1 MSVRE
6 VSNANKRVLEK
17 GITNVRFY
25 EMDIENMKA
34 IPDSSIDVVISNGGF
49 CLVPNKRRAFQ
60 EIRRVLKP
68 KGRFSISC
76 TTLQKGYGSIN
87 KFMTDEIS
95 EGDYPSCMEVFMP
108 LDVCEPLLLDL
119 GFEDV
124 VVDASNSKMSVW
136 DDVEKAMQ
144 DEVDRELAKLHGIL
158 PNVAQSKAIEKEE
171 ASFIRT
177 QIQQEETQK
186 QEIQQEEIQQEE
198 QKQEEQKQEEEEEKQ
213 TDVKTL
219 SDQNDTKPSKCPSFA
234 LEDLDVE
241 IEQADGGGVHTG
253 NPKYAHLSELS
264 MDDICARVVLVGVNP
279 SDVPEDV

>member
-1 MSVRE
+1 M
-6 VSNANKRVLEK
+6 
-17 GITNVRFY
+17 G
-25 EMDIENMKA
+25 
-34 IPDSSIDVVISNGGF
+34 
-49 CLVPNKRRAFQ
+49 
-60 EIRRVLKP
+60 
-68 KGRFSISC
+68 
-76 TTLQKGYGSIN
+76 
-87 KFMTDEIS
+87 
-95 EGDYPSCMEVFMP
+95 
-108 LDVCEPLLLDL
+108 CEPLLLDL

-198 QKQEEQKQEEEEEKQ
+198 EEEKQ

-253 NPKYAHLSELS
+253 NPKYAHLSALS

>member
-1 MSVRE
+1 M
-6 VSNANKRVLEK
+6 

-177 QIQQEETQK
+177 QIQQEE
-186 QEIQQEEIQQEE
+186 
-198 QKQEEQKQEEEEEKQ
+198 KQ

-253 NPKYAHLSELS
+253 NPKYAHLSALS

>member
-1 MSVRE
+1 M
-6 VSNANKRVLEK
+6 
-17 GITNVRFY
+17 G
-25 EMDIENMKA
+25 
-34 IPDSSIDVVISNGGF
+34 
-49 CLVPNKRRAFQ
+49 
-60 EIRRVLKP
+60 
-68 KGRFSISC
+68 
-76 TTLQKGYGSIN
+76 
-87 KFMTDEIS
+87 
-95 EGDYPSCMEVFMP
+95 
-108 LDVCEPLLLDL
+108 
-119 GFEDV
+119 
-124 VVDASNSKMSVW
+124 

-158 PNVAQSKAIEKEE
+158 PNVAQSKTIEKEE

-177 QIQQEETQK
+177 QIQK
-186 QEIQQEEIQQEE
+186 QETQQEEIQQEE
-198 QKQEEQKQEEEEEKQ
+198 TQKQEEKQEEEEEEKQ